1 MTTPNLS
8 NPLEPEDD
16 TARQGWS
23 FLLNALPQ
31 GVILVG
37 AGGRYLEVN
46 PAAQRILGLDRETL
60 LSSRMP
66 EPWSNLSAADGSAFA
81 TEDFP
86 GLVALRT
93 RTPVRR
99 ETIGWGKED
108 GSTLWLAVSGE
119 PLQGGGALVSFDD
132 ITSMILAHKDLQ
144 VSEERHRFLA
154 DNAIDVVWTMD
165 LQGHFTYMSPSV
177 EFLRGYTPA
186 EVMAKPLFEMLPPAY
201 VAAAREVFQSRIDCL
216 NSGKALP
223 EYRGEF
229 ELPRKDG
236 TLVWVEV
243 TVTSMFDK
251 VGRFIGFLGVTRNID
266 DRKRMEAMV
275 RETKANLSALIE
287 STDDLIGSVDLDLR
301 LVTFNSAL
309 NSHFRDSYG
318 TDLQIG
324 VFSVNQL
331 PPDRACHWPEL
342 YRRALSEG
350 PFHEEYTLPD
360 GRILDLSFN
369 QVHRDEEIVGISVF
383 GKDIT
388 RRRQAE
394 VELLEA
400 NAITLAIVNNTIDMI
415 WSVEPE
421 KFSITSFNRSLSD
434 YFLEK
439 RGIQLYLG
447 MPQEEL
453 FPPGKSREH
462 WRQLYFRALAEG
474 SFSENYTVSAGTNV
488 LELSFNLLRRDG
500 EVFGI
505 SVSGRDATERRK
517 ALEEIRRLNEHLE
530 QRVQERT
537 SQLEA
542 ANKEMEAFSYSV
554 SHDLRA
560 PLRSIDGF
568 SRVLTEDYQDK
579 LDEDGKHHLS
589 RIHLA
594 TQRMGDLI
602 DDLLKLSKTSRSEMA
617 LEECDLSRLYSR
629 VASDLADLNPERRL
643 EVSIQ
648 PDMLVKADHH
658 LMQVVMEN
666 LLGNAWKYTSKTES
680 PRIELGETVSP
691 QGERTFFVRD
701 NGTGFDMAHVDNL
714 FIAFRRLHATNE
726 FEGTGIGLAI
736 VQRIINRHGGRIWAE
751 AEVGKGATFFFTLPN
766 RTES

>member
-1 MTTPNLS
+1 M
-8 NPLEPEDD
+8 
-16 TARQGWS
+16 
-23 FLLNALPQ
+23 
-31 GVILVG
+31 
-37 AGGRYLEVN
+37 
-46 PAAQRILGLDRETL
+46 
-60 LSSRMP
+60 
-66 EPWSNLSAADGSAFA
+66 
-81 TEDFP
+81 
-86 GLVALRT
+86 
-93 RTPVRR
+93 
-99 ETIGWGKED
+99 
-108 GSTLWLAVSGE
+108 
-119 PLQGGGALVSFDD
+119 
-132 ITSMILAHKDLQ
+132 
-144 VSEERHRFLA
+144 
-154 DNAIDVVWTMD
+154 
-165 LQGHFTYMSPSV
+165 
-177 EFLRGYTPA
+177 
-186 EVMAKPLFEMLPPAY
+186 
-201 VAAAREVFQSRIDCL
+201 
-216 NSGKALP
+216 
-223 EYRGEF
+223 
-229 ELPRKDG
+229 
-236 TLVWVEV
+236 
-243 TVTSMFDK
+243 
-251 VGRFIGFLGVTRNID
+251 
-266 DRKRMEAMV
+266 
-275 RETKANLSALIE
+275 
-287 STDDLIGSVDLDLR
+287 
-301 LVTFNSAL
+301 
-309 NSHFRDSYG
+309 
-318 TDLQIG
+318 
-324 VFSVNQL
+324 
-331 PPDRACHWPEL
+331 
-342 YRRALSEG
+342 
-350 PFHEEYTLPD
+350 
-360 GRILDLSFN
+360 
-369 QVHRDEEIVGISVF
+369 F

-594 TQRMGDLI
+594 TQRN
-602 DDLLKLSKTSRSEMA
+602 
-617 LEECDLSRLYSR
+617 RLDGSGR
-629 VASDLADLNPERRL
+629 VALMAIGAEAMGAISALYPAMPPNGLVIQEHGFYCNPWGSWRDPLTRYANEHWAL
-643 EVSIQ
+643 PPEWLI
-648 PDMLVKADHH
+648 LGDHSRFDH
-658 LMQVVMEN
+658 PHGHYE
-666 LLGNAWKYTSKTES
+666 T
-680 PRIELGETVSP
+680 LGEDFAAESMHGDWRV
-691 QGERTFFVRD
+691 
-701 NGTGFDMAHVDNL
+701 
-714 FIAFRRLHATNE
+714 
-726 FEGTGIGLAI
+726 
-736 VQRIINRHGGRIWAE
+736 INH
-751 AEVGKGATFFFTLPN
+751 LLN
-766 RTES
+766 R